1 MSDVKILRL
10 STGEDV
16 IAKIVTETPDTI
28 TLSKAFV
35 IIPRQSGPGQPV
47 QLMMSLYMPYSDDD
61 TFLINQDKVV
71 TMVPPKKEILASYQQ
86 NTSSIFTPKS
96 ELITETIT
104 TGMQP
109 DLNWIKRR
117 NQVDNHWWT
126 DSVRGATKYIGSNRT
141 NAEATETTAV
151 TGITSTGFTLGAD
164 TNQGEVNANTYTYCS
179 WNWKANGQGSS
190 NTDGSINTTY
200 TSANTTA
207 GFSICSY
214 TGTGSNATIGH
225 GLGVA
230 PQVVL
235 IKELNGTN
243 NWLMSH
249 QPLSASLGDY
259 SRFITLN
266 STGAVSGAGNVVFQ
280 NSAFT
285 SSVFNVG
292 TSAGSNG
299 SGQNYIAYCF
309 AEKTGYSKFG
319 SYTGN
324 GNANGV
330 FVYTGFKPALVMC
343 KRTDGGTQNWCIMD
357 NKRGYNPDVQ
367 QLHPNANNAES
378 LGSGDT
384 LDLLSNG
391 FKMRATD
398 GDKNGN
404 GETFIYM
411 AFGQSLVGSNNVPCT
426 AR

>member
-1 MSDVKILRL
+1 M
-10 STGEDV
+10 
-16 IAKIVTETPDTI
+16 A
-28 TLSKAFV
+28 
-35 IIPRQSGPGQPV
+35 
-47 QLMMSLYMPYSDDD
+47 Y
-61 TFLINQDKVV
+61 
-71 TMVPPKKEILASYQQ
+71 
-86 NTSSIFTPKS
+86 SSITKPSLHFNTKLYTGTGSSNAITGVGFQPDFTWIKNRD
-96 ELITETIT
+96 T
-104 TGMQP
+104 TG
-109 DLNWIKRR
+109 
-117 NQVDNHWWT
+117 NHALFN
-126 DSVRGATKYIGSNRT
+126 SISGVTKYINSNT
-141 NAEATETTAV
+141 NYAEQTSAQTLTAFG
-151 TGITSTGFTLGAD
+151 TDGFTVGTSAD
-164 TNQGEVNANTYTYCS
+164 LNGNGNNVVS
-179 WNWKANGQGSS
+179 WNWKANGAGSA
-190 NTDGSINTTY
+190 NTDGSINTTA
-200 TSANTTA
+200 TSVNTTA
-207 GFSICSY
+207 GFSISKY

-225 GLGVA
+225 GLGAV

-299 SGQNYIAYCF
+299 SGQNFIAYCF

-324 GNANGV
+324 GNADGT
-330 FVYTGFKPALVMC
+330 FVYTGMKPALVMC

-367 QLHPNANNAES
+367 QLHPNANNVES

-398 GDKNGN
+398 GDKNGS

-411 AFGQSLVGSNNVPCT
+411 AFAEEPLVANVGASIPAT